1 MAHDT
6 DKKDDGEANVNI
18 VLLVHSLIIIIGI
31 IGNSLVI
38 IMFVL
43 NKKLRNARNAFMVCI
58 LLFFSLI
65 K

>member
-38 IMFVL
+38 IMFAL
-43 NKKLRNARNAFMVCI
+43 NKKLRNARNAFMVI
-58 LLFFSLI
+58 
-65 K
+65 